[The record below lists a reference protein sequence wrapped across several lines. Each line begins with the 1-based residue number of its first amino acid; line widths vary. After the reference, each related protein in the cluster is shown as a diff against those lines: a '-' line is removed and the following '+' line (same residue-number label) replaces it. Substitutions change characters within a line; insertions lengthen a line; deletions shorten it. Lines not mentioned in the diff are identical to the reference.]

1 MLRAAVS
8 SATPLD
14 DLSGPAG
21 GPSKAPHG
29 GIVQVAWLL
38 ALAAALWTNAVS
50 CAAAAYAGWCLQD
63 YLTAAGSWVLFG
75 HDARIG
81 TAIALLVS
89 LSIVKAALPILL
101 GAGGKPCWGCVMFT
115 VAICAL
121 LCLSADLTSGIA
133 IWAALAPKQPPDS
146 NVLIGFLAV
155 WGIVEGLATIL
166 PALVLKAGEEVVSP
180 HPLGKPADR
189 VWPAAA
195 APAKLHPQAQQPTKA
210 KQPKEAKERL
220 IGMLRD
226 CCHADDDARLPSGIR
241 LSEAGEFITSQ
252 AALGVLIGCGK
263 GTINRA
269 LKALEARGSISM
281 TTFAYETRIRVH
293 IGYSTGPASSEVH

>member
-29 GIVQVAWLL
+29 AIVQVALLL

-50 CAAAAYAGWCLQD
+50 FAAAAYAGWRLQD
-63 YLTAAGSWVLFG
+63 YLIVAGAWVLFG

-81 TAIALLVS
+81 TAIALLVA

-101 GAGGKPCWGCVMFT
+101 GTGGKPCWGCVMFT
-115 VAICAL
+115 VAICAM
-121 LCLSADLTSGIA
+121 LCVGAVLTSGA
-133 IWAALAPKQPPDS
+133 AVWVALAPKQPPDS
-146 NVLIGFLAV
+146 NVLICFLAV
-155 WGIVEGLATIL
+155 WGIIEGLATIL
-166 PALVLKAGEEVVSP
+166 PALVLNAGERVVSL

-195 APAKLHPQAQQPTKA
+195 APAKLHPQAQRPTTA
-210 KQPKEAKERL
+210 KQPKEATERL
-220 IGMLRD
+220 IDMLRG
-226 CCHADDDARLPSGIR
+226 CCHADDYGRLPAGIR
-241 LSEAGEFITSQ
+241 LSETGEFVTSQ
-252 AALGVLIGCGK
+252 AALGESIGCGK

-269 LKALEARGSISM
+269 LKTLAARGSISL
-281 TTFAYETRIRVH
+281 TTLASETRIRVH
-293 IGYSTGPASSEVH
+293 IGHSTGPGSSEIH

>member
-1 MLRAAVS
+1 MLRDTGS
-8 SATPLD
+8 SATQLGH
-14 DLSGPAG
+14 LNSPAG

-29 GIVQVAWLL
+29 AIVQVALLL

-50 CAAAAYAGWCLQD
+50 FAAAAYAGWRLQD
-63 YLTAAGSWVLFG
+63 YLTAAGAWVLFG

-81 TAIALLVS
+81 TAIAVLGS
-89 LSIVKAALPILL
+89 LSIVKATLPILL

-146 NVLIGFLAV
+146 NVMIGFLAV

-166 PALVLKAGEEVVSP
+166 PALVLKAGEKVVSLQQ
-180 HPLGKPADR
+180 LGPSDR

-210 KQPKEAKERL
+210 KQPKEATERL
-220 IGMLRD
+220 IDMLRD

-269 LKALEARGSISM
+269 LKALAARGSISM
-281 TTFAYETRIRVH
+281 TTLAYETRIRVH